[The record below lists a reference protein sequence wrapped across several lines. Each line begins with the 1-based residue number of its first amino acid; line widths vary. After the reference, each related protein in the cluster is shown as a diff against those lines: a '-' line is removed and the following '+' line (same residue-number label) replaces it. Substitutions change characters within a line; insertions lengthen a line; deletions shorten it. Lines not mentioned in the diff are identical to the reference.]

1 VNSEMQERSFGS
13 GLETLL
19 EVWSRRK
26 WLAVSVFLC
35 PFVAMLSLAM
45 SLPDL
50 YRSTATLLVER
61 PQISE
66 TFVKSS
72 VTSELET
79 RLQTIRQEILSR
91 TRLQGLITRFDLYPD
106 LRERATAEEI
116 LDRMRRDIRMDLKGA
131 EAMGGRGATIAFALS
146 YRGLDPQTVATVANT
161 LATSF
166 VEENLTMRARQ
177 ATGTADFLRAQLE
190 EMKNK
195 LDQEEGRLGEFKS
208 RHVGELPEQME
219 ANLATMQRLN
229 TELRMNKE
237 NQMRALERLEREQLT
252 RQLVQ
257 GRSSATNGD
266 ALVHGDGPE
275 AVAARLSR
283 LNQELTELRTRFSEK
298 YPDVVRV
305 KAEITALERQLAEM
319 KSDETSAET
328 PASSLR
334 PRKLRSEA
342 ERELD
347 ALKDEEKALRQ
358 SIGMY
363 QRRVE
368 SAPHREQEYQEL
380 SRDYKTLKELYNTL
394 LQRYQDA
401 QVSESMEQGQ
411 KGDQFR
417 ILDPALPAERPT
429 APNRFRLIVLGLILS
444 LGLAGAT
451 VGLIEH
457 RDTSFHKVEELR
469 AFTKVPV
476 LARIPRITTRPE
488 AARQRRLFCVGSAAV
503 LVGLVVIAGAA
514 YSVGYENAHLVR
526 LLDLRP
532 S

>member
-1 VNSEMQERSFGS
+1 MRERSFGS

-26 WLAVSVFLC
+26 WLAVSAFLC
-35 PFVAMLSLAM
+35 PFVATISLAM

-61 PQISE
+61 PQVSE
-66 TFVKSS
+66 SFVKSS

-79 RLQTIRQEILSR
+79 RLQTISQEILSR
-91 TRLQGLITRFDLYPD
+91 TRLQELITRFDLYQD
-106 LRERATAEEI
+106 LRKRATAEEI

-131 EAMGGRGATIAFALS
+131 ETMTGREATVAFALS
-146 YRGLDPQTVATVANT
+146 YRGLDPQTVAAVANT
-161 LATSF
+161 LATAF
-166 VEENLTMRARQ
+166 VEENLKIRARQ
-177 ATGTADFLRAQLE
+177 ATGTADFLRAQLA

-195 LDQEEGRLGEFKS
+195 LDQEEQRLGDFKE
-208 RHVGELPEQME
+208 RHIGELPEQLE
-219 ANLATMQRLN
+219 ANLATMQRVN
-229 TELRMNKE
+229 TELRLNKE
-237 NQMRALERLEREQLT
+237 NQMRAFERLERERLT
-252 RQLVQ
+252 RQLVE
-257 GRSSATNGD
+257 GRSSAADAD
-266 ALVHGDGPE
+266 ALVHGNGAE

-305 KAEITALERQLAEM
+305 KAEITALERQLADM
-319 KSDETSAET
+319 KRDESSAET

-334 PRKLRSEA
+334 PRKARSEA

-347 ALKDEEKALRQ
+347 GLKDEEKTLRQ
-358 SIGMY
+358 TIAMY

-380 SRDYKTLKELYNTL
+380 SRDYKTLKELYNAL

-401 QVSESMEQGQ
+401 QVSESMEEGQ

-417 ILDPALPAERPT
+417 ILDPALPSERPA
-429 APNRFRLIVLGLILS
+429 APNRSRLIVVGLILS

-488 AARQRRLFCVGSAAV
+488 TARQRRQFYVGTAAV
-503 LVGLVVIAGAA
+503 LIGLVVIAGTSS
-514 YSVGYENAHLVR
+514 YVGYENAQLVR
-526 LLDLRP
+526 LLELRP